1 MGQHAQA
8 IETPMFSASK
18 PLSVKAIRSKLPASK
33 IAELIEAHKATY
45 SAMEKASIEMDEASM
60 RLSREDPIY
69 IGPFKHGWSMKMGED
84 VVIAELSK
92 AFQKQRE
99 RCGTIS
105 AINPDLG
112 TQVSRE
118 LDECEVK
125 ALADVKRAFN
135 ELEDKYHVRETDH
148 AWHVAEET
156 EGQAL
161 LAVCSYRCQTPD
173 DYRAKAEYLSG
184 WEVRQSMDDE
194 HYAALLLS
202 MTGKEVE

>member
-1 MGQHAQA
+1 MGQHTQA
-8 IETPMFSASK
+8 IATPEFRATR
-18 PLSVKAIRSKLPASK
+18 PLAVKATRSKLPASK

-60 RLSREDPIY
+60 RLSKEDPIY

-84 VVIAELSK
+84 VVTAELSK

-125 ALADVKRAFN
+125 ALADVKRAFD
-135 ELEDKYHVRETDH
+135 ELEDKYHVNETDH
-148 AWHVAEET
+148 AWHVAEKT
-156 EGQAL
+156 EEQAL
-161 LAVCSYRCQTPD
+161 MAVCSYCCQTPD
-173 DYRAKAEYLSG
+173 DYRAKAEYLSDCD
-184 WEVRQSMDDE
+184 VRQSMNDE

-202 MTGKEVE
+202 MTGKEIV